1 MLGKRRDVAYSTIFS
16 LVLGSTVSGC
26 FDPPDAMTD
35 TEESTTTGSNDAG
48 MSTGTPTP
56 SNDSSTS
63 AAASTTSGTGVDS
76 GSESDTTTGTGEPE
90 DCNGD
95 DPTGFPDGVEVCDGI
110 DQNCNEE
117 IDEGVPND
125 GEGCQDAGFP
135 TFGDTVDTI
144 HLTVHTDVE
153 ADAESGDAFE
163 VCFPDIGLC
172 ETLDI
177 PGWVDRGRS
186 NYDVMTIDAGGATA
200 ADIQTMEVYLTS
212 AGTDAW
218 KPLGFQVSFD
228 GNPVY
233 CRDGLDIYF
242 GSGDGE
248 LTAWADPSGFGNHC
262 DTIWPTPITHGPM
275 LGAMGPT
282 DARIWYRTDVTRQ
295 VLLRV
300 ATSLTE
306 LQSAPVVDYGYP
318 LGENDFTETVHVG
331 GLTPDTEYFYD
342 IEIDGVRYGPW
353 SFNTAPEEGQPGAWT
368 LAMGS
373 SAGADDQPI
382 WAAVR
387 GVSPDV
393 FLFLGDNHFANTSNL
408 TTLRQYYR
416 HTRSRGLRSVLQH
429 EASIL
434 SIWDD
439 LDYTGSGDDGNAT
452 GKQFSLQAFSEYWA
466 NPSYGLAVTPGIF
479 SLHSYRDV
487 DLFMIDDRYY
497 RGLDDS
503 ITGDAQ
509 EQWLFDALSAST
521 ATFKLIASG
530 SQFTLNG
537 SAQSW
542 GAFPAAQQRLMQH
555 IADEVITGVVLLS
568 GDIRRSEFR
577 TLPAVKGGYPIP
589 ELTSSAMAN
598 PSFANCPPDSSE
610 LINCFTGTNYF
621 MGLEIDTS
629 AVDPALVATVYDVNG
644 TEVDT
649 LTILRSNLE

>member
-1 MLGKRRDVAYSTIFS
+1 MF
-16 LVLGSTVSGC
+16 GSTAIGC
-26 FDPPDAMTD
+26 FDPPDTMLD
-35 TEESTTTGSNDAG
+35 TEDPTSTGTVEATTTTGTPSPDDES
-48 MSTGTPTP
+48 STGAGGNT
-56 SNDSSTS
+56 
-63 AAASTTSGTGVDS
+63 TTSDGDTDAS
-76 GSESDTTTGTGEPE
+76 SDTTTGTGEPE

-95 DPTGFPDGVEVCDGI
+95 DPTGFADGVEVCDGI

-125 GEGCQDAGFP
+125 GEGCMDPGPP

-144 HLTVHTDVE
+144 HITVHTDVE
-153 ADAESGDAFE
+153 ADAESGDSFE
-163 VCFPDIGLC
+163 VCFPDLGLC
-172 ETLDI
+172 QALDI
-177 PGWVDRGRS
+177 EDWADRGRA
-186 NYDVMTIDAGGATA
+186 NYDVMTIDADGAA
-200 ADIQTMEVYLTS
+200 VADIQSMEFYLTS
-212 AGTDAW
+212 EGNDAW

-242 GSGDGE
+242 GNGEGE
-248 LTAWADPSGFGNHC
+248 LSAWADPDGFGNHC

-282 DARIWYRTDVTRQ
+282 DARIWYRTDHTRA

-300 ATSLTE
+300 ATSLVE

-318 LGENDFTETVHVG
+318 VIVNDFTETVHVG

-342 IEIDGVRYGPW
+342 IEIDGTRYGPW
-353 SFNTAPEEGQPGAWT
+353 SFNTAPDVGESGTWSM
-368 LAMGS
+368 AMGS

-382 WAAVR
+382 WQGVR
-387 GVSPDV
+387 DVEPDV
-393 FLFLGDNHFANTSNL
+393 FLFLGDNHFAGSSNL

-416 HTRSRGLRSVLQH
+416 YTRSRGLRSVLQH

-439 LDYTGSGDDGNAT
+439 LDYTGSGEDGNAT

-479 SLHSYRDV
+479 SMHSYRDV
-487 DLFMIDDRYY
+487 DIFMIDDRYY

-509 EQWLFDALSAST
+509 EQWLLDALSAST

-530 SQFTLNG
+530 SQFSLDSTA
-537 SAQSW
+537 SQSW
-542 GAFPAAQQRLMQH
+542 ANFPTAQQRLLQH

-598 PSFANCPPDSSE
+598 SSIAACPPIGGE
-610 LINCFTGTNYF
+610 LVNCFSGSNYF
-621 MGLEIDTS
+621 MNLEIDTS
-629 AVDPALVATVYDVNG
+629 AVDPALVATVYDVDG
-644 TEVDT
+644 TEVDS